1 MKLDHNQT
9 PLFRR
14 LVEYSES
21 HVLPFDVPG
30 HKMDQTHNEF
40 TAYVGEAT
48 MRLDVNSSKPL
59 DLLSNPTGV
68 IKEAQALLAD
78 AYGSEYAY
86 MVINGTSGAVH
97 AMILASLHPGEKIL
111 MQRNVHKSAISGVIL
126 SGAIPV
132 FIEPE
137 IDPVFGIAHCMT
149 VEDIQEAI
157 DADPDIRAI
166 FLTNPT
172 YFGAVPYL
180 KEIIDFA
187 HSKDVI
193 VLVDEA
199 HGAHFPFSNGLPESG
214 IAYGADFAAV
224 SMHKTGTSLS
234 QSSILLYNSGLVE
247 KHRINGVLNLFQSTS
262 ASYLLMSSLDVA
274 RKQMVLEG
282 EQKFSHLI
290 HVLYEAKKT
299 LKAAGLDVIDDTLTH
314 HQSVS
319 KVDPMKLVVRVN
331 HLGMTGFEM
340 YDLLKKKHN
349 IQIELA
355 EAHVV
360 MAVIGIDD
368 TEQTI
373 GRLVKAIIDI
383 AESTKRT
390 EKIQISSISLSNPEL
405 VIRPQE
411 AFYAKSRRVDIRHAN
426 GAISSEAI
434 MIYPPGIPLCIPGE
448 RITEGMIER
457 YLFYLNEN
465 GIMVN
470 DEENPYVIHVVEG
483 V

>member
-1 MKLDHNQT
+1 MKLNHQLT
-9 PLFRR
+9 PLFSA
-14 LVEYSES
+14 LVAYSES
-21 HVLPFDVPG
+21 DVLPFDVPG
-30 HKMDQTHNEF
+30 HKMAQTKNVF
-40 TAYVGEAT
+40 ADYVGEAV

-68 IKEAQALLAD
+68 IKEAQELLAD
-78 AYGSEYAY
+78 AYGSEHAY
-86 MVINGTSGAVH
+86 MVINGTSGAVQ

-137 IDPVFGIAHCMT
+137 IDEVFGISHGMT
-149 VEDIQEAI
+149 LDVIQAAI
-157 DADPDIRAI
+157 KHDSEIRAI

-172 YFGAVPYL
+172 YYGAVSYL

-187 HSKDVI
+187 HQHGVI

-199 HGAHFPFSNGLPESG
+199 HGAHFPFSDKLPESG

-234 QSSILLYNSGLVE
+234 QSSLLLYNSGLVE
-247 KHRINGVLNLFQSTS
+247 KHRINGVLNLLQSTS
-262 ASYLLMSSLDVA
+262 ASYLLMASLDVA
-274 RKQMVLEG
+274 RKQMVVEG
-282 EQKFSHLI
+282 PEKFGHLVE
-290 HVLYEAKKT
+290 VLSASRT
-299 LKAAGLDVIDDTLTH
+299 RLKDAGFDVIDESLLEH
-314 HQSVS
+314 ISVAA
-319 KVDPMKLVVRVN
+319 VDPMKLVVRVN

-340 YDLLKKKHN
+340 YDLLKKEHN

-355 EAHVV
+355 EAHVI

-368 TEQTI
+368 DEKTI
-373 GRLVKAIIDI
+373 GKLTDAIIDI
-383 AESTKRT
+383 AHRHQKK
-390 EKIQISSISLSNPEL
+390 EKIEISSISLSNPKL
-405 VIRPQE
+405 VMRPQE
-411 AFYAKSRRVDIRHAN
+411 AFYAKSKRIDIREAD
-426 GAISSEAI
+426 GCISSESI

-448 RITEGMIER
+448 RITTSMIDR